1 MNNYK
6 TVNTR
11 DNGGRATLLFLLFS
25 IAILNFLSNGYSA
38 FIAVMCVPAIAL
50 VGYFMFSKRMAMFYT
65 LYIVNTILMFAERH
79 FHVPVPISMVNEL
92 FELMLIGMVLIDKW
106 RFHLERLLN
115 IMLLLALV
123 WVAFCMIEVFNDQC
137 GLGIDVYRWYTG
149 ARLMSMQIL
158 YAFVVTTLY
167 IDTPK
172 KIMTILFI
180 WAVFIIFAAIWLWKQ
195 KNIGMTEAEK
205 RFLWSSPAHIM
216 GGKIRYFSCFTDAAN
231 FGIHTAVASAAFFII
246 AIYMKITRIRVF
258 FAIAGCLGVWAFF
271 GSGTRT
277 ALFCFIAAIMVFIV
291 LCKNKKIITYVSVC
305 FLIFLYILAFTKIG
319 NGNENIRRM
328 RTAFDKED
336 ASLGVREQNKATLR
350 KYMHDAPWG
359 IGIGLENSDMPAYN
373 KFKLVSQVPPDSEYV
388 YIWVRTGVVG
398 VTVFTI
404 VNILMAFGACWIVFF
419 MLKNKSLRGIGIAY
433 TAAFVGLH
441 LGGYANQILLQFPNV
456 LVFYGGL
463 ATVYT
468 LPHIEKEWTEREAKL
483 LAEQEER
490 RRLKQEK
497 KRASRV

>member
-1 MNNYK
+1 M
-6 TVNTR
+6 
-11 DNGGRATLLFLLFS
+11 
-25 IAILNFLSNGYSA
+25 
-38 FIAVMCVPAIAL
+38 
-50 VGYFMFSKRMAMFYT
+50 
-65 LYIVNTILMFAERH
+65 
-79 FHVPVPISMVNEL
+79 
-92 FELMLIGMVLIDKW
+92 
-106 RFHLERLLN
+106 
-115 IMLLLALV
+115 
-123 WVAFCMIEVFNDQC
+123 
-137 GLGIDVYRWYTG
+137 
-149 ARLMSMQIL
+149 
-158 YAFVVTTLY
+158 
-167 IDTPK
+167 
-172 KIMTILFI
+172 
-180 WAVFIIFAAIWLWKQ
+180 
-195 KNIGMTEAEK
+195 
-205 RFLWSSPAHIM
+205 
-216 GGKIRYFSCFTDAAN
+216 
-231 FGIHTAVASAAFFII
+231 
-246 AIYMKITRIRVF
+246 
-258 FAIAGCLGVWAFF
+258 
-271 GSGTRT
+271 
-277 ALFCFIAAIMVFIV
+277 FCFIAAIMVFIV

-468 LPHIEKEWTEREAKL
+468 LPHIEKEWTEWEAKL